1 MVPDAP
7 IDGKLP
13 SVKPEDRS
21 GDFTFSR
28 GSNLAATRVN
38 KDSLIEKGRENL
50 LPRSNSFNSA
60 PWSTSSSDATTGQSG
75 YDGTNDAWL
84 LSKTAINGRAQQN
97 LVITGVQTFSVYA
110 KAGTNTWMNLF
121 INGSVSPSV
130 FFDLQNGV
138 LGSVTAST
146 IEAKIVSV
154 GNGWYR
160 CSATFSTTTSRYRIY
175 VSDGDND
182 NTGASGNILIQDAQ
196 LELGLAATDV
206 IESGAT
212 TGKAGLLEDEPRF
225 DYSGGGTCP
234 SLLLE
239 PSRTNL
245 VPYSEYFDA
254 YTKSDTSILTNQAQS
269 PEGLVNASLIA
280 ETATNSN
287 HYLGLTSG
295 ISVVS
300 GTTYT
305 FSVFIKKG
313 DGASAPDYCQLTFN
327 SAGFG
332 AIYANFNLSNGT
344 IGALSGV
351 TPLISDSTING
362 FWRCSITA
370 TATSTANTGAIVA
383 FTNNNDSLGRL
394 PSYLGNTA
402 SDFYAYGFQVEQGS
416 YPTSYI
422 PNHSGGSVTRG
433 ADNLTSTPLSIDGLF
448 GATSG
453 SVFMEFKNPLQG
465 ISNNWFSMT
474 GIAAGA
480 AAYMRVRGYWQMN
493 IPQLTWNPSPN
504 LGSLDNATKVVVKWG
519 GGVAKLFIDGQE
531 DAATT
536 YTGGDINMNA
546 ALTGLD
552 GSFNF
557 AYNDA
562 NFKQILFF
570 QEALSDADCITLTTL

>member
-1 MVPDAP
+1 
-7 IDGKLP
+7 
-13 SVKPEDRS
+13 
-21 GDFTFSR
+21 
-28 GSNLAATRVN
+28 
-38 KDSLIEKGRENL
+38 
-50 LPRSNSFNSA
+50 
-60 PWSTSSSDATTGQSG
+60 
-75 YDGTNDAWL
+75 
-84 LSKTAINGRAQQN
+84 
-97 LVITGVQTFSVYA
+97 
-110 KAGTNTWMNLF
+110 
-121 INGSVSPSV
+121 
-130 FFDLQNGV
+130 LQNGA
-138 LGSVTAST
+138 LGTTNAIDSN
-146 IEAKIVSV
+146 IESV

-160 CSATFSTTTSRYRIY
+160 CSVSFNTSNQRVYIYPAEANSTTGTTGSIY
-175 VSDGDND
+175 
-182 NTGASGNILIQDAQ
+182 IQSAQ
-196 LELGLAATDV
+196 LEIGLAATDY

-225 DYSGGGTCP
+225 DYSGGATCP

-344 IGALSGV
+344 IGTLSGV

-433 ADNLTSTPLSIDGLF
+433 AD
-448 GATSG
+448 
-453 SVFMEFKNPLQG
+453 
-465 ISNNWFSMT
+465 
-474 GIAAGA
+474 
-480 AAYMRVRGYWQMN
+480 
-493 IPQLTWNPSPN
+493 
-504 LGSLDNATKVVVKWG
+504 
-519 GGVAKLFIDGQE
+519 
-531 DAATT
+531 
-536 YTGGDINMNA
+536 
-546 ALTGLD
+546 
-552 GSFNF
+552 
-557 AYNDA
+557 
-562 NFKQILFF
+562 
-570 QEALSDADCITLTTL
+570 DCITLGLGSIAGQSEGTLFAYFETIGDSGTPYISLNQNNGVTNRVLIYNNTGVSTEVRSGGIVQASITSTTQGLVKAAFAYKENDFAFYLNGSQVGTDTSGSTFGAGVLNELNLGFVGQDGAEIKQVLLFDTRLSNTDLATLTTL